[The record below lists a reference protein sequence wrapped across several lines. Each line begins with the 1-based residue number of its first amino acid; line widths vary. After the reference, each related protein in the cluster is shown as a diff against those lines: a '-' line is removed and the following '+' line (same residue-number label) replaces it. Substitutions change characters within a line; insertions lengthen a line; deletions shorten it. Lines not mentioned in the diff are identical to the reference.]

1 MKRLRARVAGLSACL
16 ALVAGAA
23 RAADADVSLI
33 FVGDVMLD
41 DGPGRLIAAGGDPL
55 AKVAP
60 LLAGADYRI
69 ANLECSVSTRGQGL
83 PGKPYAFRASPD
95 ALRVMQGRFDAVAV
109 ANNHS
114 GDFGSEAFVDTLE
127 HARRAGI
134 QAFGGGRNL
143 REAHAP
149 LWIHRN
155 GLRIAV
161 LAYNEYKPRSFE
173 AGASRPG
180 VAWSEDDE
188 VISDIRAARKAGA
201 HIVIPFMHWGWE
213 GRPVPSLRQRAL
225 ARRMIDAGASLVVGG
240 HPHVIQD
247 AELYRG
253 RLIVYSLGNFVFDGF
268 DLPEERQ
275 GWLLRLE
282 LDRRGLKAWQTR
294 LVQIDAAGTPAPVNG
309 AVTPCGARGTRA
321 IGLCSDPDGPRR
333 PESQ

>member
-1 MKRLRARVAGLSACL
+1 MTQRRALAAALSACL
-16 ALVAGAA
+16 ALFAGAA
-23 RAADADVSLI
+23 QAADASVSLI

-55 AKVAP
+55 AQVAP
-60 LLAGADYRI
+60 LLAEADYRI

-114 GDFGSEAFVDTLE
+114 GDFGPEAFVDTIE
-127 HARRAGI
+127 HAGRAGI
-134 QAFGGGRNL
+134 RAFGGGRDL

-149 LWIHRN
+149 LWINRN
-155 GLRIAV
+155 GLKIAV

-173 AGASRPG
+173 AGARRPG
-180 VAWSEDDE
+180 VAWSEDSE
-188 VISDIRAARKAGA
+188 VVSDIRAARKAGA
-201 HIVIPFMHWGWE
+201 HVVIPFMHWGWE
-213 GRPVPSLRQRAL
+213 GRHTPSLRQRTL

-253 RLIVYSLGNFVFDGF
+253 KLIVHSLGNFVFDGF

-282 LDRRGLKAWQTR
+282 LDRRGLRAWQTR
-294 LVQIDAAGTPAPVNG
+294 LVQIDAAGTPAPVAG
-309 AVTPCGARGTRA
+309 AETPCGARGVRT
-321 IGLCSDPDGPRR
+321 ISLCRNP
-333 PESQ
+333 

>member
-1 MKRLRARVAGLSACL
+1 MRQLITLAACL
-16 ALVAGAA
+16 ALLAGAA
-23 RAADADVSLI
+23 RAGDESVSLI
-33 FVGDVMLD
+33 FAGDVMLD

-55 AKVAP
+55 AAVAP
-60 LLAGADYRI
+60 LLAEADYRI
-69 ANLECSVSTRGQGL
+69 ANLECSVSSRGASL
-83 PGKPYAFRASPD
+83 PGKPYTFRADPGV
-95 ALRVMQGRFDAVAV
+95 LRVMQGRFDAVAV
-109 ANNHS
+109 SNNHS
-114 GDFGSEAFVDTLE
+114 GDFGPDAFLDTIE
-127 HARRAGI
+127 HAEQAGI
-134 QAFGGGRNL
+134 RTFGGGRNL
-143 REAHAP
+143 QDAHAP
-149 LWIHRN
+149 LWLHKN

-161 LAYNEYKPRSFE
+161 LGYNEYKPRSFE

-180 VAWSEDDE
+180 VAWSEDSE

-213 GRPVPSLRQRAL
+213 NRHTPSLRQRAL

-282 LDRRGLKAWQTR
+282 VDRRGLKAWQTR
-294 LVQIDAAGTPAPVNG
+294 LVQIDAAGTPTPVRG
-309 AVTPCGARGTRA
+309 ASTPCGARGA
-321 IGLCSDPDGPRR
+321 GSIGSCRNP
-333 PESQ
+333 

>member
-1 MKRLRARVAGLSACL
+1 MKRLRGLAVAL
-16 ALVAGAA
+16 ALVAGTAWA
-23 RAADADVSLI
+23 GDESVSLI
-33 FVGDVMLD
+33 FAGDVMLD

-55 AKVAP
+55 GPVAP
-60 LLAGADYRI
+60 LLAEADYRI
-69 ANLECSVSTRGQGL
+69 ANLECSVSTRGASL
-83 PGKPYAFRASPD
+83 PGKPYTFRADP
-95 ALRVMQGRFDAVAV
+95 RVLGVMRGRFDAVAV

-114 GDFGSEAFVDTLE
+114 GDFGPEAFLDTIDHL
-127 HARRAGI
+127 RQAGI
-134 QAFGGGRNL
+134 RSFGGGSNL

-149 LWIHRN
+149 LWLHKN

-161 LAYNEYKPRSFE
+161 LGYNEYKPRSFE

-180 VAWSEDDE
+180 VAWSEDSE
-188 VISDIRAARKAGA
+188 VLSDIRAARKAGA

-213 GRPVPSLRQRAL
+213 NRHTPSLRQRTL

-253 RLIVYSLGNFVFDGF
+253 KLIVYSLGNFVFDGF

-282 LDRRGLKAWQTR
+282 VDRRGLKAWQTR
-294 LVQIDAAGTPAPVNG
+294 LVQIDTAGTPVPVSG
-309 AVTPCGARGTRA
+309 AGTPCGTRGSRVIETCRN
-321 IGLCSDPDGPRR
+321 P
-333 PESQ
+333 

>member
-1 MKRLRARVAGLSACL
+1 MKRLRALVAGLSACL

-83 PGKPYAFRASPD
+83 PGKPYAFRTSPD

-213 GRPVPSLRQRAL
+213 GRPVPSHGGPPCSVPAFSRFCSCSVSSSPPPPGRSRPPAWCEV
-225 ARRMIDAGASLVVGG
+225 RRKPRPSPSRPREASPSAPGAS
-240 HPHVIQD
+240 P
-247 AELYRG
+247 
-253 RLIVYSLGNFVFDGF
+253 
-268 DLPEERQ
+268 
-275 GWLLRLE
+275 
-282 LDRRGLKAWQTR
+282 
-294 LVQIDAAGTPAPVNG
+294 
-309 AVTPCGARGTRA
+309 
-321 IGLCSDPDGPRR
+321 
-333 PESQ
+333 